1 MSAKRKPVLVIGLG
15 RFGSA
20 VAEALERMGHE
31 VLGVDMDEDNVQEL
45 AGTLTHVVQA
55 DCTDPG
61 VLESLG
67 AGEFTSA
74 VVGIGTDIEASV
86 LTVLALSD
94 LGIPSIWAK
103 ATNAKHG
110 RILEKTGAHHVIFPE
125 QKMGENVAR
134 LLNENLLDFIRF
146 DDQFAIAK
154 LAAPK
159 AIIGLPLVLSEC
171 RKKFGVTVVGVKR
184 EGLDFIHADPDT
196 LILPDDVLV
205 ISGKVEEIE
214 AFASI

>member
-1 MSAKRKPVLVIGLG
+1 
-15 RFGSA
+15 
-20 VAEALERMGHE
+20 
-31 VLGVDMDEDNVQEL
+31 
-45 AGTLTHVVQA
+45 
-55 DCTDPG
+55 
-61 VLESLG
+61 
-67 AGEFTSA
+67 
-74 VVGIGTDIEASV
+74 VVGIGEDIEASV
-86 LTVLALSD
+86 LTVLTLSE
-94 LGIPSIWAK
+94 LGVPSIWAK
-103 ATNAKHG
+103 ATNSRHG
-110 RILEKTGAHHVIFPE
+110 RILERTGAHHVVFPE
-125 QKMGENVAR
+125 QKMGESVAR

-159 AIIGLPLVLSEC
+159 TIVGLPLILSEC

-214 AFASI
+214 AFAAI